1 MTNDTSKYISY
12 GKANGIIILVG
23 EKMGYK
29 INYKEQ
35 AIMLSQ
41 GDSIEP
47 IYMGA
52 VEKEASRINSLMARD
67 GMTDEAN
74 KIALTMFK
82 NSAINLRSN
91 YEKL

>member
-1 MTNDTSKYISY
+1 MTNNTSKNISY
-12 GKANGIIILVG
+12 GKANGMIILIG
-23 EKMGYK
+23 EKMKYK

-52 VEKEASRINSLMARD
+52 VDKESSRINSLIAKD

-82 NSAINLRSN
+82 NSAIN
-91 YEKL
+91 